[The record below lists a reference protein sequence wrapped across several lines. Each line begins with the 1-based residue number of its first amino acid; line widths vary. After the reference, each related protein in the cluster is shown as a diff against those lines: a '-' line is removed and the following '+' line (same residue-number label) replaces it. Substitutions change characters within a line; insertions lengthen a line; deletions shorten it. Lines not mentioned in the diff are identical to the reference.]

1 MSELTR
7 KKNEASEIMFA
18 MVDSATPANL
28 KSGLTVT
35 DDPYYKDGTGAWT
48 ALTIADAATEIG
60 STGMYTIE
68 MTAAE
73 LNHDL
78 ILIKLSATGAADT
91 IVVIRMTTHDID
103 DVNIVVPDAA
113 GVAPTAA
120 EIRIEMDTNSTKMA
134 PSQNLDDYKATG
146 FNTVVPDAA
155 GTAATPAEV
164 ATALSNI
171 YLDHLLAVDYDPANK
186 PGTATALLNELVED
200 DGGVSR
206 YTANALEQAPSGGTN
221 PNVLMDT
228 TISSVTDQ
236 THFVLNAGSDVDDA
250 YKDQSIVVYDASD
263 SDFPSVRK
271 CSGYAGSSKTVTIDS
286 APDFTIVAGDGV
298 KAFVA
303 APGTTA
309 PTAGQNADA
318 VCDEL
323 LSGHTIAGSLAKAIS
338 DTLADTDELE
348 ANQGNW
354 LTADV
359 SNLDVA
365 VSTRNAT
372 TPPTVVEIRQEMDA
386 NSTKMAPS
394 QNLADYKAD
403 VSALALEASLN
414 DIKGSTFDGITDSL
428 ESIRDR
434 GDAAWITGAGGSDR
448 LLMVDTTIATL
459 ASQTSFT
466 LTDGS
471 ADDNAYVNCTIVI
484 EDASTSTQKAVG
496 LISAYAGSTKTV
508 TLKYDPAIF
517 TMAVNDKVYILAE
530 NSLKTTVANRQ
541 LNVAADGDIG
551 GNVDGSVATLV
562 GHTPQTGDNYAR
574 LGAPAGASVSADIL
588 TIDNFVDDLESRL
601 TDVRAGYLDN
611 LSAGAVALAS
621 VCTEARLAELDAA
634 NLPTDVAN
642 IEADTQDLQ
651 TQIGTA
657 GAGLSDL
664 GGMST
669 SMMGEVQTKVND
681 ALTGL
686 NLDHLMKDPVDTSF
700 ANTVHLDSA
709 LGYMVGVGGSATFD
723 RTTDSQEAIRNRG
736 DDAWTTGGAGSISEI
751 LNVQALI
758 PNSIDLANTAT
769 VRIALGLTN
778 MVDDLPSTA
787 EITPGTITI
796 DRKAIGATSWTTVVN
811 AAACSELAGLVYY
824 DEVFDAATGYAAGD
838 SIRITFK
845 SQKITVDTND
855 FEITGADGWM
865 FQTHIREAMRGTDL
879 AALAATWT
887 DEKAA
892 FLDHSI
898 ATTQADLDTITGSD
912 GVVLATQQLNYAPN
926 TVIPDAMGTAAGL
939 HATTDGKIDAV
950 QTDATAI
957 KAKTDALPSG
967 IAKNVALSGFN
978 TFMVLSSDHVSAAI
992 GKTVTGTISKDGG
1005 TFNALTNSV
1014 TEIGSGMYKV
1024 DLTQSEMDADVV
1036 TLKFVAADCDARI
1049 ITIYTS

>member
-35 DDPYYKDGTGAWT
+35 DDPYYKDGAGAWT

-78 ILIKLSATGAADT
+78 ILIKLTSAGAADT
-91 IVVIRMTTHDID
+91 IVVIRTTTHDID
-103 DVNIVVPDAA
+103 DVNTVVPDAA
-113 GVAPTAA
+113 GVAPT
-120 EIRIEMDTNSTKMA
+120 
-134 PSQNLDDYKATG
+134 
-146 FNTVVPDAA
+146 
-155 GTAATPAEV
+155 
-164 ATALSNI
+164 
-171 YLDHLLAVDYDPANK
+171 
-186 PGTATALLNELVED
+186 
-200 DGGVSR
+200 
-206 YTANALEQAPSGGTN
+206 
-221 PNVLMDT
+221 
-228 TISSVTDQ
+228 
-236 THFVLNAGSDVDDA
+236 
-250 YKDQSIVVYDASD
+250 
-263 SDFPSVRK
+263 
-271 CSGYAGSSKTVTIDS
+271 
-286 APDFTIVAGDGV
+286 
-298 KAFVA
+298 
-303 APGTTA
+303 
-309 PTAGQNADA
+309 
-318 VCDEL
+318 
-323 LSGHTIAGSLAKAIS
+323 
-338 DTLADTDELE
+338 
-348 ANQGNW
+348 
-354 LTADV
+354 
-359 SNLDVA
+359 
-365 VSTRNAT
+365 
-372 TPPTVVEIRQEMDA
+372 VVEIRQEMDT
-386 NSTKMAPS
+386 NSIKMAPS
-394 QNLADYKAD
+394 QVLDDYKAD
-403 VSALALEASLN
+403 VTNLDVAISTRN
-414 DIKGSTFDGITDSL
+414 DITPPTVT
-428 ESIRDR
+428 EIR
-434 GDAAWITGAGGSDR
+434 AEMEGAGYFLD
-448 LLMVDTTIATL
+448 
-459 ASQTSFT
+459 
-466 LTDGS
+466 
-471 ADDNAYVNCTIVI
+471 
-484 EDASTSTQKAVG
+484 
-496 LISAYAGSTKTV
+496 LIK
-508 TLKYDPAIF
+508 D
-517 TMAVNDKVYILAE
+517 
-530 NSLKTTVANRQ
+530 
-541 LNVAADGDIG
+541 
-551 GNVDGSVATLV
+551 
-562 GHTPQTGDNYAR
+562 
-574 LGAPAGASVSADIL
+574 
-588 TIDNFVDDLESRL
+588 
-601 TDVRAGYLDN
+601 
-611 LSAGAVALAS
+611 
-621 VCTEARLAELDAA
+621 
-634 NLPTDVAN
+634 
-642 IEADTQDLQ
+642 DTQDLQ

-657 GAGLSDL
+657 GAGLGDL

-686 NLDHLMKDPVDTSF
+686 NLDHLIKDPVDTSF

-709 LGYMVGVGGSATFD
+709 LGHMVGVGGSATFD

-769 VRIALGLTN
+769 VRMALGLTN
-778 MVDDLPSTA
+778 TVDDLPSTA

-796 DRKAIGATSWTTVVN
+796 DHKAIGATSWNTVVN

-824 DEVFDAATGYAAGD
+824 DEVFDTATGYAAGD

-845 SQKITVDTND
+845 SQKITVDAND
-855 FEITGADGWM
+855 FEITGTDGWT

-912 GVVLATQQLNYAPN
+912 GVTLATQQLNYAPN

-939 HATTDGKIDAV
+939 HATTDGKVDAV
-950 QTDATAI
+950 QTDTTAI

-1024 DLTQSEMDADVV
+1024 DVTQSEMDADVV